1 MTASDIADAQIREF
15 HYHIRWRSR
24 HTLPGHHS
32 SSRAG
37 AGNEYAAS
45 APLLDYPDAR
55 RLDVRRSVR
64 DPFGQ
69 LFVRVYNQPSSTPVY
84 ALVDLSG
91 SMGFQGTVSKLA
103 LMMDFVFVLA
113 FSAGRTGDP
122 FGLVA
127 GADKVLSEFL
137 LPATR
142 NGEVVRETL
151 RRMSRFRPAA
161 RDAQGLIDA
170 APLLGYRRSL
180 VFIVSDFHFPAAITR
195 RMLCAFARHDIV
207 PIVIWDSAEFRRPP
221 TYGLARVRDSETGA
235 ERYLLLR
242 RAIRNRLVKTFAARR
257 EALDR
262 LFLEFEHKPYF
273 LIDKLDCDDINRFF
287 MER

>member
-1 MTASDIADAQIREF
+1 MTAVDVADAPIREF

-24 HTLPGHHS
+24 HTLPGHHA

-37 AGNEYAAS
+37 AGDEYAAS
-45 APLLDYPDAR
+45 APLLDYPDPR

-69 LFVRVYNQPSSTPVY
+69 LFVRVYNQPSSIPVY

-91 SMGFQGTVSKLA
+91 SMGYRGSVSKLA
-103 LMMDFVFVLA
+103 LIMDFVFVLA

-127 GADKVLSEFL
+127 GADKVLSQFL
-137 LPATR
+137 LQATG
-142 NGEVVRETL
+142 NVEAVHETL
-151 RRMSRFRPAA
+151 QRLSRFTPTA
-161 RDAQGLIDA
+161 RGAQGLIDA

-180 VFIVSDFHFPAAITR
+180 VFILSDFHFPAIVTR
-195 RMLCAFARHDIV
+195 RMLRAFARHDIV
-207 PIVIWDSAEFRRPP
+207 PVVIWDSAEFRGPP
-221 TYGLARVRDSETGA
+221 TYGLARVRDSETGV

-242 RAIRNRLVKTFAARR
+242 RAIRNRLIETFVARR
-257 EALDR
+257 KALDR
-262 LFLEFEHKPYF
+262 LFLEFEQKAYF

>member
-1 MTASDIADAQIREF
+1 MTALDVADAPIREF

-24 HTLPGHHS
+24 HTLPGHHA

-37 AGNEYAAS
+37 AGDEYAAS
-45 APLLDYPDAR
+45 APLLDYPDPR

-69 LFVRVYNQPSSTPVY
+69 LFVRVYNQPSSIPVY

-91 SMGFQGTVSKLA
+91 SMGYRGSMSKLA
-103 LMMDFVFVLA
+103 LIMDFVFVLA

-127 GADKVLSEFL
+127 GADKVLSQFL

-142 NGEVVRETL
+142 NVEAVHETL
-151 RRMSRFRPAA
+151 RRMSRFTPAA
-161 RDAQGLIDA
+161 RGAQGLIDA

-180 VFIVSDFHFPAAITR
+180 VFILSDFHFPAIVTR
-195 RMLCAFARHDIV
+195 RMLRAFVRHDIV
-207 PIVIWDSAEFRRPP
+207 PVVIWDSAEFRRPP
-221 TYGLARVRDSETGA
+221 TYGLARVRDSETGI

-242 RAIRNRLVKTFAARR
+242 RAIRNRLIETFVARR
-257 EALDR
+257 KALDR
-262 LFLEFEHKPYF
+262 LFLEFKQKAYF
-273 LIDKLDCDDINRFF
+273 LIDKLDCDDINQFF